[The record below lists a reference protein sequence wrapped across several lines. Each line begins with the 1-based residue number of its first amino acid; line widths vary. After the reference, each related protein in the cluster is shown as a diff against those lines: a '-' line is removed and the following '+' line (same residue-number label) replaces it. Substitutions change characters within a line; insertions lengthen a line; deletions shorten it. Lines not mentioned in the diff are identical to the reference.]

1 MPLAQSA
8 SEEKTSNK
16 TVITLVPIATLYNKS
31 KTEEHLSVAFNAV
44 NSSLLRHSRIDAVNE
59 NKAMQQKRGRLVRY
73 TLGN

>member
-8 SEEKTSNK
+8 LEEKTSNK

-31 KTEEHLSVAFNAV
+31 KTEKQISIVFNAV
-44 NSSLLRHSRIDAVNE
+44 NSSLVRHSRIDAVNE
-59 NKAMQQKRGRLVRY
+59 NKAMQQKSGRFVRY